1 MIAFQ
6 GGGTYN
12 LIPDGDKTHV
22 ISSNVYEYVRKYA
35 EYKMVKHCEKCL
47 QVHVHNHPSI
57 LPKPHNLCTHVL
69 LSVSSK

>member
-47 QVHVHNHPSI
+47 QVHVHN
-57 LPKPHNLCTHVL
+57 
-69 LSVSSK
+69 